1 MAKKKK
7 SLIEREGT
15 SDRGTTAA
23 AVVVVGS
30 WLFGFPFPITNLSGL
45 VYDRQLAGRVSPSC
59 HIHKVLRFWNPS
71 SLVSVTL
78 LFSTVLRT
86 IFFANPES

>member
-7 SLIEREGT
+7 SLIEKEGAT
-15 SDRGTTAA
+15 A

-45 VYDRQLAGRVSPSC
+45 VYDRQLAGRDLSHMIS
-59 HIHKVLRFWNPS
+59 I
-71 SLVSVTL
+71 
-78 LFSTVLRT
+78 
-86 IFFANPES
+86 

>member
-7 SLIEREGT
+7 SLIEREGAT
-15 SDRGTTAA
+15 E

-45 VYDRQLAGRVSPSC
+45 VYDQQLAGRGTI
-59 HIHKVLRFWNPS
+59 HI
-71 SLVSVTL
+71 
-78 LFSTVLRT
+78 
-86 IFFANPES
+86 